1 MGIVLSVIGKIFF
14 VLFVLIGC
22 LLLLVLILLL
32 APVHYQVV
40 IEKETELSVRGRIRW
55 LGWILFVPFWY
66 ADGKPDYIIRI
77 FGIPIRLKKRKKESG
92 KEVQRA
98 EKETGG
104 TAGQEKEVSQEKLQ
118 ESLTEAKE
126 LEPSPQDSKRE
137 LVSTEIYDK
146 DAEGEKQE
154 AEDAVK
160 EEKKKKP
167 ALRERIQKIKTLLK
181 KGKSVAD
188 KVREKKTWAGDAKEF
203 WEEENTKQMVC
214 ILKDNV
220 VHLLKK
226 LKPKVFKGYVEFGT
240 GDPCSTGQAL
250 GGLSI
255 VYAWYGRGVRIIP
268 DFYEKKLILHLKIK
282 GRLSLIT
289 VVICVLRIIFSK
301 GWNRFMNEAKE
312 LKEAL

>member
-77 FGIPIRLKKRKKESG
+77 FGIPIRLKKRKKESEKKIHRAD
-92 KEVQRA
+92 KENG
-98 EKETGG
+98 ETGR
-104 TAGQEKEVSQEKLQ
+104 QEKEVSQKQFQ
-118 ESLTEAKE
+118 ESRTE
-126 LEPSPQDSKRE
+126 
-137 LVSTEIYDK
+137 TN
-146 DAEGEKQE
+146 
-154 AEDAVK
+154 
-160 EEKKKKP
+160 
-167 ALRERIQKIKTLLK
+167 ERKKIKTLLK
-181 KGKSVAD
+181 KGKSVLN
-188 KVREKKTWAGDAKEF
+188 KVREKKAWAGDAKEF
-203 WEEENTKQMVC
+203 WKEENTKQMVC

-255 VYAWYGRGVRIIP
+255 VYAWYGRGVRIVP
-268 DFYEKKLILHLKIK
+268 DFDEKKLILHLKVG